1 MNEIHLVLGKRVQTG
16 CLTLPPDRVRGGSN
30 PQQQQQQNEEPGRP
44 GKKPS
49 FILSSAAKTTTP
61 IERRIFFCL

>member
-30 PQQQQQQNEEPGRP
+30 PQKQQQQNEEPGRP
-44 GKKPS
+44 GKKS
-49 FILSSAAKTTTP
+49 LLILSSA
-61 IERRIFFCL
+61 C